1 MAVSTFQNQQVF
13 VKKESA
19 FADTSYQSLAAGD
32 AILARTLQLT
42 AAHNRVPSRE
52 KRSTPDYVTDLPRM
66 ATASWSLSAAWQ
78 PSGTI
83 GTESDLA
90 PLFEALMG
98 SKVASGSGSGVTTT
112 VSASPTPTV
121 NGCTV
126 ASATGMAVGDVIVVT
141 TANGREATRI
151 TNIATAALT
160 WSPPLTA
167 APATGAAVVDG
178 VTYKQSTA
186 APPSLAVCN
195 FMGSLEEAVIGAMVE
210 SATLTLAKS
219 EEAVVSFNGPAAKY
233 LGQGTASL
241 TNPGSQTTVG
251 SPINGLVAMC
261 VVNGYSFKV
270 TSLTVTPNN
279 ALAMRDQDLGAAYA
293 TEAFRGDRRTI
304 QVQASF
310 YVEDTRIMDLATAL
324 TKGGLSL
331 VLGATNGS
339 MVAVV
344 APSVLWEIASLPSGE
359 SGAAIMQ
366 ATGTCYASSTG
377 NDSLAIAEL

>member
-1 MAVSTFQNQQVF
+1 MAVSTFQNQQLF

-19 FADTSYQSLAAGD
+19 FADTTYTGLAATD
-32 AILARTLQLT
+32 AILARQVQIT

-66 ATASWSLSAAWQ
+66 ATAAWSLSAAWQ
-78 PSGTI
+78 PSGTN
-83 GTESDLA
+83 GTESDLS

-98 SKVASGSGSGVTTT
+98 SKAGAGVITT
-112 VSASPTPTV
+112 VSASPAPTTG
-121 NGCTV
+121 GCTV
-126 ASATGMAVGDVIVVT
+126 ASASGLAVGDVIVVT

-160 WSPPLTA
+160 WLPVLTA
-167 APATGAAVVDG
+167 APASGAAVVAG
-178 VTYKQSTA
+178 VTYKLTTA

-210 SATLTLAKS
+210 SATITFAKS
-219 EEAVVSFNGPAAKY
+219 EEATVAFQGPGAAYKP
-233 LGQGTASL
+233 QGTASL

-251 SPINGLVAMC
+251 LPINGLVAMA
-261 VVNGYSFKV
+261 VVNGNAFK
-270 TSLTVTPNN
+270 LTGLTATINN
-279 ALAMRDQDLGAAYA
+279 ALALRDMDLGAAAA
-293 TEAFRGDRRTI
+293 TEAFRGDRRTVS
-304 QVQASF
+304 VQASF
-310 YVEDTRIMDLATAL
+310 YVEDTRIMDLATAF
-324 TKGGLSL
+324 TKGGLSV

-339 MVAVV
+339 MVALV
-344 APSVLWEIASLPSGE
+344 APSVLWEIAPLPAGE

-377 NDSLAIAEL
+377 NDSVVVAEL